1 MATRILIAEDEAVT
15 ALDLKRELIA
25 LGYEVTGIADN
36 ASDAVNAAASQKPDL
51 VLMDIHLSGSMDG
64 IVAASAI
71 RGSEDLPVVFLT
83 AHSDQTTLDRALL
96 ASPFGYILKPFQVR
110 ELKVTIEVAL
120 YKHRKEAEN
129 HRLVIELEAALGKVK
144 LLSGLLPICASCEKI
159 QDAKGQWH
167 VLEEYIRS
175 HSEADFIHGLCPACT
190 GKDLADA
197 PPQPGALNPV
207 ARGAGGSTHPLSPD
221 GNQESTQPTGATP
234 PWLKT

>member
-1 MATRILIAEDEAVT
+1 MTTRILIAEDEAVT

-36 ASDAVNAAASQKPDL
+36 ASDAMNAAAAQKPDL

-71 RGSEDLPVVFLT
+71 RGSENLPVVFLT

-129 HRLVIELEAALGKVK
+129 QRLIAELEAALGKVK
-144 LLSGLLPICASCEKI
+144 LLSGLLPSCASCKKI

-175 HSEADFIHGLCPACT
+175 HNEADLTHGLCPDCT
-190 GKDLADA
+190 EKFW
-197 PPQPGALNPV
+197 PTP
-207 ARGAGGSTHPLSPD
+207 HLSP
-221 GNQESTQPTGATP
+221 G
-234 PWLKT
+234 L

>member
-1 MATRILIAEDEAVT
+1 MTTRILIAEDEAVT

-36 ASDAVNAAASQKPDL
+36 ASDAVNAAAAQKPDL

-83 AHSDQTTLDRALL
+83 AHSDQTTLDRALI

-129 HRLVIELEAALGKVK
+129 HRLIAELEAALGKVK
-144 LLSGLLPICASCEKI
+144 LLSGLLPICASCKKI
-159 QDAKGQWH
+159 RDAKGQWH
-167 VLEEYIRS
+167 ALEEYIHS
-175 HSEADFIHGLCPACT
+175 HSEADFTPNLCPDCT
-190 GKDLADA
+190 
-197 PPQPGALNPV
+197 P
-207 ARGAGGSTHPLSPD
+207 
-221 GNQESTQPTGATP
+221 
-234 PWLKT
+234 

>member
-1 MATRILIAEDEAVT
+1 MTTRILIAEDEAVT

-36 ASDAVNAAASQKPDL
+36 ASDAMNAAAAQKPDL
-51 VLMDIHLSGSMDG
+51 VLMDIHLSGRMEG

-71 RGSEDLPVVFLT
+71 RGCEGIPVVFLT

-129 HRLVIELEAALGKVK
+129 QRLIAELEAALGKVK
-144 LLSGLLPICASCEKI
+144 LLSGLLPSCASCKKI

-167 VLEEYIRS
+167 ALEEYIHS
-175 HSEADFIHGLCPACT
+175 HSEADFTHNLCPDCT
-190 GKDLADA
+190 EKVLADA

-207 ARGAGGSTHPLSPD
+207 ARRASGSTYTLSQD
-221 GNQESTQPTGATP
+221 GNQESTQPTGVTRP
-234 PWLKT
+234 